1 VKEIESMANV
11 QPLRGI
17 RYINDASGNLAQI
30 ITPPYDV
37 ILEEAQVKYYA
48 RNPHNIIRLELGMDK
63 PGDTSLNNRY
73 TRAAATF
80 AEWRANSILQQ
91 ETTLCYYL
99 YQQIFTYNSQA
110 YTRTS
115 LLARVH
121 LEPWSTRI
129 LLPHEHTLAKPKDD
143 RLKLL
148 RACVTNFSP
157 IMSLY
162 DDPQGR
168 MRSLLSLYAE
178 TAEVQITD
186 EVNEVHRLHSIID
199 ETAITQ
205 IQNFFAGRQLYIAD
219 GHHRYETA
227 LNYREEVRAMRR
239 KLDPKDAANFVLMA
253 LTDIDDPGLLVLP
266 THRLLFALNQDALKM
281 LTSQH
286 LARYF
291 TVNELKGAEASHDV
305 LMGRLAQMGAFQSS
319 FVLSTAQKT
328 WLLSLNGAGKERMRE
343 SGHSG
348 AWNELDVAIAH
359 TLILED
365 ILGLKAEDMKA
376 ETHIQYTRDAQK
388 ALDAVQ
394 TGEAQ
399 ASLILNAT
407 RVRQIC
413 DVAIADDRMPQKSTY
428 FYPKLVTGLV
438 MNPLW

>member
-1 VKEIESMANV
+1 VKEFESMADV
-11 QPLRGI
+11 QPLQGI
-17 RYINDASGNLAQI
+17 RYNVEASGNLAQI

-37 ILEEAQVKYYA
+37 ISEEAQAKYYI
-48 RNPHNIIRLELGMDK
+48 RNPYNIIRLELGMDE

-80 AEWRANSILQQ
+80 AEWRLNSILQQ
-91 ETTLCYYL
+91 ETTPRYYL
-99 YQQIFTYNSQA
+99 YQQIFTYNAQV

-115 LLARVH
+115 LLARVR
-121 LEPWSTRI
+121 LEPWSTGI
-129 LLPHEHTLAKPKDD
+129 VLPHEHTLAKPKDD

-148 RACVTNFSP
+148 RACVTNLSP

-168 MRSLLSLYAE
+168 MRRLRSSDSE

-186 EVNEVHRLHSIID
+186 EVNEVHRLHP
-199 ETAITQ
+199 ITNENHIAL
-205 IQNFFAGRQLYIAD
+205 IQNFFVERQLYIAD

-227 LNYREEVRAMRR
+227 LNYREETRALHR
-239 KLDPKDAANFVLMA
+239 KLEPKDAVNFVLMA

-266 THRLLFALNQDALKM
+266 THRLLFGLSQDALKK
-281 LTSQH
+281 LTSQY

-291 TVNELKGAEASHDV
+291 TVYEPEGAEASHEV
-305 LMGRLAQMGAFQSS
+305 LLEKLAQMGASQSS
-319 FVLSTAQKT
+319 FILSTAQKT
-328 WLLSLNGAGKERMRE
+328 WLLSLNGAGKTRMGE
-343 SGHSG
+343 SGHSS

-359 TLILED
+359 TLILDD
-365 ILGLKAEDMKA
+365 ILGLKAEDMTA
-376 ETHIQYTRDAQK
+376 GMHVQYTRDAQK

-394 TGEAQ
+394 AGEAQ
-399 ASLILNAT
+399 VALILNAT